1 MPVISLPDGSQRSFE
16 SAVTVRDV
24 AASIGPGLA
33 KAALAARIDGRLVD
47 TSCLIESDVAL
58 EIVTDKSADALEVI
72 RHSAA
77 HLLAQAVK
85 QLFPSAQVTIGPVID
100 DGFFYD
106 FAFERTFTPDDLAA
120 IATKF
125 VDGAFELLG
134 LEVGKND
141 LHAFG
146 QEPLTHGLADTAGA
160 TSDDCNLAFEFLHCS
175 PFEQIRTLVLLARVW
190 VPDHRSLG

>member
-1 MPVISLPDGSQRSFE
+1 MDLPESLEGRVAQCFNRLE
-16 SAVTVRDV
+16 TRD
-24 AASIGPGLA
+24 IGGHA
-33 KAALAARIDGRLVD
+33 K
-47 TSCLIESDVAL
+47 
-58 EIVTDKSADALEVI
+58 
-72 RHSAA
+72 
-77 HLLAQAVK
+77 
-85 QLFPSAQVTIGPVID
+85 
-100 DGFFYD
+100 
-106 FAFERTFTPDDLAA
+106 DLAA

-146 QEPLTHGLADTAGA
+146 QEPLAHGLTDTAGA

-190 VPDHRSLG
+190 ALDHRSLE